1 MQSKKKYTHI
11 FFDLDNTLWDFN
23 QNSFYAMRTTFDK
36 FATKVQ
42 NIEFGQFFEIYSKHN
57 HALWTEYGNKNIGK
71 KELIRKRFQNTFDE
85 LKIDSIDAEQM
96 NSFYLKEMPKQ
107 KILNDGALDI
117 LHYLRNKRY
126 QLFIITN
133 GFKEVQNKKLENSG
147 LKSFFQKVFIS
158 EDIKTPKP
166 GVGIFEY
173 AIKSANAKK
182 AGSLMIG
189 DNWEGDILGAVGFG
203 IDSVYFTT
211 EKGKLEKQKNIG
223 MKTKNSIYIIDHL
236 IHLRDIL

>member
-1 MQSKKKYTHI
+1 MQTKKRYTHI
-11 FFDLDNTLWDFN
+11 FFDLDNTLWDFSK
-23 QNSFYAMRTTFDK
+23 NSFYAMRFTFDS
-36 FATKVQ
+36 FLTKSQ
-42 NIEFGQFFEIYSKHN
+42 NIQFGHFFEIYSKHN
-57 HALWTEYGNKNIGK
+57 HALWAEYRNKNIGK
-71 KELIRKRFQNTFDE
+71 RELIRKRFQNTFDE
-85 LKIDSIDAEQM
+85 LKIDGIDAEQM
-96 NSFYLKEMPKQ
+96 NSFYLEEMPKQ
-107 KILNDGALDI
+107 KILIDGALDI
-117 LHYLRNKRY
+117 LHYMRNKRY

-166 GVGIFEY
+166 GVEIFEY

-189 DNWEGDILGAVGFG
+189 DNWEGDILGAAGFG

-223 MKTKNSIYIIDHL
+223 IKNKNSVYIINHL
-236 IHLRDIL
+236 VHLQDIL